1 MIYWCY
7 LHRNFYNTKYKE
19 FKKCYICL
27 CYEYISVLFSNIF
40 LKNAMS
46 HSILFVCLSLLYKI
60 LIESLKTYT
69 IYSSKTLVN
78 FAIFILEILLY
89 IFFKRWRLFQFHL
102 LLYIF
107 LSVLAIFFHQILHQ
121 QPQLLYYL
129 QIV

>member
-7 LHRNFYNTKYKE
+7 IETFITQNTKNLRNVIYVFVMNMFQFCFQIFF
-19 FKKCYICL
+19 FKK
-27 CYEYISVLFSNIF
+27 
-40 LKNAMS
+40 AMS
-46 HSILFVCLSLLYKI
+46 HSILFVCLSLIYKI
-60 LIESLKTYT
+60 LIEFSKTYI

-89 IFFKRWRLFQFHL
+89 IFFKRWRIFQFHL

-121 QPQLLYYL
+121 QPQLYYL